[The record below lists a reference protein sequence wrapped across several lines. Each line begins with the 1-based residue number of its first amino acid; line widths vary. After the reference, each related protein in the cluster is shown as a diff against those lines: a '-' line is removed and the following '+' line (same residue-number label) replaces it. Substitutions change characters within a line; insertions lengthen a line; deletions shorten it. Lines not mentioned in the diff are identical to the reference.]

1 MYLQPQCPA
10 ENWSKDGEHLRLTNI
25 LPHGAFERSV
35 MMHLNRKRD
44 LQVVVREQ
52 FAWIAGEG
60 HTLGGHARQT
70 ELEGVVLENLGD
82 LAPRVPSRVPHQQ
95 VAEVSCTVT
104 RYSVFAYPD
113 RSSNHPAFRLLQGR
127 LHSYH
132 TPAVLPIVQST
143 KHLQAFLPD
152 MGGDA
157 QSQKIEF
164 RALQRSQT
172 QEISQSHFSCPGEA
186 AAALRPGPSDRICR
200 MACSWAHS
208 FVDVSMILS

>member
-1 MYLQPQCPA
+1 
-10 ENWSKDGEHLRLTNI
+10 
-25 LPHGAFERSV
+25 

-60 HTLGGHARQT
+60 HALGGHARQT

-132 TPAVLPIVQST
+132 TPALLPIVQST
-143 KHLQAFLPD
+143 EHLQAFLPD

-157 QSQKIEF
+157 QSQKDGF
-164 RALQRSQT
+164 RALQKSQT
-172 QEISQSHFSCPGEA
+172 QGISLSHFSCPGEA
-186 AAALRPGPSDRICR
+186 TAALRPGPSDTICHMAGR
-200 MACSWAHS
+200 MGSQLCGC
-208 FVDVSMILS
+208 FRFLQEEMLSELTCDCDECAAAPR